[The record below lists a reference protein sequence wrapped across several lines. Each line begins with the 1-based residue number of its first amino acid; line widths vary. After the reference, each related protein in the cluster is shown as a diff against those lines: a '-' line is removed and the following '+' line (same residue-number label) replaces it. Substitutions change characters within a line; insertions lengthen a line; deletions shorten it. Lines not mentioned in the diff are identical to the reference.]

1 MVYIYTVTYDNGYFR
16 VSGYPPLLD
25 TPIWSNKPKN
35 SGTVV
40 SVTEGSTSRKTMVVV
55 TKHGMENWVPIFDP
69 W

>member
-1 MVYIYTVTYDNGYFR
+1 MTMVILGYQ
-16 VSGYPPLLD
+16 GIPPLSE

-40 SVTEGSTSRKTMVVV
+40 SLTEGSTSRKTMVVV